1 MALPRAAKPSWS
13 HCRRSM
19 PGLSDGSPGG
29 MGRPQG
35 LRSTFTGI
43 AEGIGLDEKTV
54 RHIFRDHVDELE
66 KTVRFETPTWV
77 GIARPS

>member
-1 MALPRAAKPSWS
+1 
-13 HCRRSM
+13 
-19 PGLSDGSPGG
+19 